1 MIKIYNLGYSAAINN
16 YLISTEIGY
25 VPIDNGYENIFN
37 HFSNKLIK
45 IHISP
50 KAIER
55 FRKALAQA

>member
-1 MIKIYNLGYSAAINN
+1 MIKIYNLGRSVALNN

-25 VPIDNGYENIFN
+25 VLIDNGYENTFN
-37 HFSNKLIK
+37 HFTNKLTK

-55 FRKALAQA
+55 FRKVLAQA